1 MSMPDSNQN
10 EPSKMRKLL
19 DGGGAGTSP
28 LSRLP
33 RGAAGASS
41 SKKAEKP
48 VVSAPKKDAPK
59 KPLFS
64 SKPKTEKPKAQ
75 VMAQSTREAKTSS
88 SGSKFLPIFWTVASV
103 ISMLVNIGVVIALL
117 VVVQL
122 LGGTKSALAFAQSQA
137 NGLLGGLHENFV
149 KMDEASIMTTI
160 PIDQMIPVQ
169 FSLNVSGPTDVV
181 LSKDVSI
188 TGALVTVN
196 TGGLNI
202 NNARAN
208 IVLPAGTVLPISIQN
223 LVVPVDQQVRAAFD
237 VPVNIP
243 LSTTELHEPFV
254 GLQKVVEPYYCLL
267 QPSVLVNGEDVC
279 LNAPPLLPS
288 AAPAET
294 TTP

>member
-1 MSMPDSNQN
+1 MPDSNQN

-48 VVSAPKKDAPK
+48 VASAPKKDAPK

-75 VMAQSTREAKTSS
+75 VMAQPTREAKTNS
-88 SGSKFLPIFWTVASV
+88 SGGKFFPIFWTVASV

-149 KMDEASIMTTI
+149 KMDAANIRTTI
-160 PIDQMIPVQ
+160 HVEKDIPVQ
-169 FSLNVSGPTDVV
+169 FTLNVSGSTNVT
-181 LSKDVSI
+181 LSENVAIS
-188 TGALVTVN
+188 GALVTVN

-208 IVLPAGTVLPISIQN
+208 IVLPAGTVLPIFIEN
-223 LVVPVDQQVRAAFD
+223 LVVPVDKTVPAILD
-237 VPVNIP
+237 VPVDIP
-243 LSTTELHEPFV
+243 LRETELHEPFV

-267 QPSVLVNGEDVC
+267 QPSVIVNGEDVC